1 MAGSDGTV
9 IREATLIDADALGL
23 IHRIGL
29 QAAVPWGM
37 PPTAL
42 VLSAGDRA
50 AEWRE
55 WLKARATTRNGGQA
69 MVADSMH
76 GPVGFICVAPG
87 HPPGVPEHWLI
98 SHFTVLGAHQKQ
110 GLGRQ
115 LLKAALEK
123 VARGRGVRADLF
135 VPSGAPWAA
144 VVEHMGGLPGGAE
157 PLVRAGMSFMAER
170 YSFSVLSA

>member
-1 MAGSDGTV
+1 MSGSDGTV

-29 QAAVPWGM
+29 QSAVPWGM

-42 VLSAGDRA
+42 VLSVGDRA

-55 WLKARATTRNGGQA
+55 WLKARAGTRNGGQV

-76 GPVGFICVAPG
+76 GPVGLVCVVPG
-87 HPPGVPEHWLI
+87 HPPGVAEHWLV

-110 GLGRQ
+110 GLGRL
-115 LLKAALEK
+115 LLKAALER
-123 VARGRGVRADLF
+123 VVRGHGVRADLF
-135 VPSGAPWAA
+135 VPVGAPWRPAI
-144 VVEHMGGLPGGAE
+144 ECLGGLPGGTE
-157 PLVRAGMSFMAER
+157 PVMRAGMSLMAER
-170 YSFSVLSA
+170 YSFSVLSD